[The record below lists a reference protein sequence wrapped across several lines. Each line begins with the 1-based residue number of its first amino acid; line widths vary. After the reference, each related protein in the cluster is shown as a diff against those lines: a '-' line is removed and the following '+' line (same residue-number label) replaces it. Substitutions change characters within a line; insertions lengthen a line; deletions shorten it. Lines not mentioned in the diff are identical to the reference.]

1 MHHLWLLFQLFELLL
16 VWVNY
21 ICFNC

>member
-16 VWVNY
+16 VWVNC